1 MRDQT
6 KIIKEIYQQI
16 NQPNVFKFK
25 QFESFGYGEIG
36 LSWFNLLYEKHI
48 SKNHY
53 EIENQL
59 IEKILALIQEKEDLP
74 PNLNYGLAGL
84 TVLLNS
90 INNENAYFDEE
101 EFLIDIYEI
110 LSVGCV
116 NYIKDNNFDFF
127 GGAIGI
133 LNILLSANKRIPK
146 LISPHLEK
154 IIEIIITQK
163 ISLHTIKSEY
173 EMKLD
178 KYGETIFDKTLNYN
192 NGLAH
197 GLPSI
202 ILVLSKLQNT
212 IPNDYIKSLIYDLLN
227 IIFNYKNP
235 NVNEKEELFL
245 ENIYFEKENNYRC
258 RLAWCYSDLSLGWAL
273 LKTGKYLNDESIIGI
288 AEETIEH
295 TIKLEQ
301 SQHLLQKTK
310 LICLCHGSAGN
321 AYIYQRIFE
330 ETGNKKYKETAE
342 LWERNAITNYEN
354 GEIFF
359 DPLLNEFTP
368 NFSVMDGL
376 TGFGLYLIAR
386 KFPESQSWNTFM
398 LLD

>member
-6 KIIKEIYQQI
+6 EILKEIYQQI
-16 NQPNVFKFK
+16 NQSNIFKFK

-36 LSWFNLLYEKHI
+36 LFWFNLLYKKHV
-48 SKNHY
+48 SKDHF
-53 EIENQL
+53 EFENQL

-84 TVLLNS
+84 TVLLNF
-90 INNENAYFDEE
+90 INNENTYFDEE

-110 LSVGCV
+110 LTVGCI

-127 GGAIGI
+127 GGAVGI
-133 LNILLSANKRIPK
+133 LNILISANQRIPNQ
-146 LISPHLEK
+146 ITPYLEK
-154 IIEIIITQK
+154 IIDIILTQK
-163 ISLHTIKSEY
+163 ISMHSLKSEY
-173 EMKLD
+173 EMKLNN
-178 KYGETIFDKTLNYN
+178 YGETIFDQTLNFN

-212 IPNDYIKSLIYDLLN
+212 IPNEYIKSLIYDLLN
-227 IIFNYKNP
+227 IIINYKNP
-235 NVNEKEELFL
+235 EINEKEALFL
-245 ENIYFEKENNYRC
+245 ENIYFEKENHYRC

-273 LKTGKYLNDESIIGI
+273 LKTGKYLNDESIIKI

-295 TIKLEQ
+295 TIKMEQ
-301 SQHLLQKTK
+301 SQLLLQKTK
-310 LICLCHGSAGN
+310 QICLCHGSAGN

-330 ETGNKKYKETAE
+330 ETGNKKFQEKAE
-342 LWERNAITNYEN
+342 LWEKNAMCNYEN

-359 DPLLNEFTP
+359 DPLLNNYTP

-376 TGFGLYLIAR
+376 TGFGLYLMAR
-386 KFPESQSWNTFM
+386 KFPESQAWNTFM